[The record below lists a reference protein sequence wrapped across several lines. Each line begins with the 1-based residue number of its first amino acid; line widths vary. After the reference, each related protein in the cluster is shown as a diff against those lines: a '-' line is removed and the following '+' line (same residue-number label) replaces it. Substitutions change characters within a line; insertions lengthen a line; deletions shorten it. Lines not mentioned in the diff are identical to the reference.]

1 MTTPTVD
8 INKRIE
14 QYVKLR
20 DEIKRRED
28 IHKAELKPYK
38 DTLEKLN
45 SALLNH
51 LNTIGGDS
59 VSAEAGTVYK
69 TAKRSASIA
78 DRDAFWNHVMGTQD
92 FDLLDWKANVTAV
105 TAYVDEKKSLPPG
118 VNLSTTHVVGVRRK

>member
-1 MTTPTVD
+1 MNPPTVD

-20 DEIKRRED
+20 DEIKRQED
-28 IHKAELKPYK
+28 DFKAKIKPYK

-45 SALLNH
+45 CALLAH
-51 LNTIGGDS
+51 LNAIGGDS

-78 DRDAFWNHVMGTQD
+78 DRDLFWNHVMGTQD

-105 TAYVDEKKSLPPG
+105 TAYVEENQSLPPG
-118 VNLSTTHVVGVRRK
+118 VSLSTTHVVGVRRK